1 MLQVTQKS
9 NYTRSSA
16 ISKGNLSN
24 KTFRVLVFGCQMNRN
39 DAELVKGL
47 LTKEGA
53 IEVSTDEE
61 ADIIVF
67 MTCCV
72 REKADTRVMGQ
83 VSSLKNLPI
92 KSNSTIGKRIIA
104 LGGCIGQRDGEK
116 LHEILPNVDV
126 VFGTHNIE
134 DLPTLIEKAII
145 DGGVQTKVLED
156 RKPYDRFE
164 PKVRESKFHAWLPIM
179 KGCNNFCTYCIVP
192 YVRGREMSR
201 TIEDIVA
208 DAESLIKDGV
218 KEITLLG
225 QNVNSYGRD
234 LYGEPKFAE
243 ILHAVGDTGISR
255 LRFVTSHPK
264 DLSTRTIDAIAD
276 IPSVMPYLHLPVQS
290 GSDKILKAMNRKYSA
305 SNYLSLIDKARDAV
319 GDIALST
326 DIIVG
331 FPGETDED
339 FEQTYELVK
348 KVGYSQVFTFIY
360 SKREGTPAAKIQD
373 NTPRE
378 NIQARFDRLVEL
390 VQISAYEQNQKEL
403 DKTIEVLV
411 EGTSD
416 RDLTKLTGK
425 SPKNQTVHFE
435 IPYGKKPEDLIG
447 SIAKVH
453 IDVCKT
459 WYLSGTF
466 TSICED

>member
-1 MLQVTQKS
+1 MVE
-9 NYTRSSA
+9 RC
-16 ISKGNLSN
+16 GNGN
-24 KTFRVLVFGCQMNRN
+24 FAGKTFRVLVFGCQMNRN
-39 DAELVKGL
+39 DAEMVRGL
-47 LTKEGA
+47 MQREGA
-53 IEVSTDEE
+53 MEVDRDED

-72 REKADTRVMGQ
+72 REKADTRVFGQ
-83 VSSLKNLPI
+83 VSSMKSLPI
-92 KSNSTIGKRIIA
+92 RSESTLGRRIVA
-104 LGGCIGQRDGEK
+104 VGGCIGQRDGEK
-116 LHEILPNVDV
+116 LQQMLPNVDV

-134 DLPTLIEKAII
+134 DLPKLVEGAIVE
-145 DGGVQTKVLED
+145 GGPHSRILDD

-164 PKVRESKFHAWLPIM
+164 PKVRESSFSAWLPIM

-201 TIEDIVA
+201 TIEDVVA
-208 DAESLIKDGV
+208 DAEALVADGV

-243 ILHAVGDTGISR
+243 VLRAVGDTGIER

-264 DLSTRTIDAIAD
+264 DLIDSTIAAMAEV
-276 IPSVMPYLHLPVQS
+276 PSVMPYLHLPVQS
-290 GSDKILKAMNRKYSA
+290 GSDRILKAMNRRYTSEH
-305 SNYLSLIDKARDAV
+305 YLSIIDKVRDAV

-339 FEQTYELVK
+339 FEQTYELVE

-360 SKREGTPAAKIQD
+360 SKREGTPAAKMPDDTPHEQIQK
-373 NTPRE
+373 
-378 NIQARFDRLVEL
+378 RFDRLVEL
-390 VQISAYEQNQKEL
+390 VQSSAYEQNQKEL
-403 DKTIEVLV
+403 GKQVEVLV
-411 EGTSD
+411 EGVSD
-416 RDLTKLTGK
+416 RDATKLTGK

-435 IPYGKKPEDLIG
+435 APGGVDPASMVG
-447 SIAKVH
+447 SIVKVQV
-453 IDVCKT
+453 DLART
-459 WYLSGTF
+459 WYLNGTLVDG
-466 TSICED
+466 CDE

>member
-1 MLQVTQKS
+1 MTQGS
-9 NYTRSSA
+9 VMP
-16 ISKGNLSN
+16 KGNLSN

-39 DAELVKGL
+39 DAELVRGL
-47 LTKEGA
+47 LAQEGA
-53 IEVSTDEE
+53 IEVSSDVD

-83 VSSLKNLPI
+83 VSSLKNLPVRN
-92 KSNSTIGKRIIA
+92 NSSIGKRIVA

-116 LHEILPNVDV
+116 LQEILPNVDV

-134 DLPTLIEKAII
+134 DLPSLIEKAIT
-145 DGGVQTKVLED
+145 DGGVQTKVLDD

-201 TIEDIVA
+201 TIEDVVA
-208 DAESLIKDGV
+208 DAKSLVADGV

-243 ILHAVGDTGISR
+243 ILHAVAETGISR

-264 DLSTRTIDAIAD
+264 DLSDQTIAAIAD

-290 GSDKILKAMNRKYSA
+290 GSDRILKAMNRRYSA
-305 SNYLSLIDKARDAV
+305 SHYLSLIDKVRDAV

-360 SKREGTPAAKIQD
+360 SKREGTPAAKIVD
-373 NTPRE
+373 DTPRE
-378 NIQARFDRLVEL
+378 QIQARFDKLVEV
-390 VQISAYEQNQKEL
+390 VQQSAYEQNQHEL
-403 DKTIEVLV
+403 DQTVEVLV

-416 RDLTKLTGK
+416 RDQTKLTGK

-435 IPYGKKPEDLIG
+435 IPAGKTADDMIG
-447 SIAKVH
+447 NFANVH

-466 TSICED
+466 VGNSED